1 MSTGVAYPRTRGAI
15 PRFNF
20 MKVLIAVN
28 AYIKNQSQISQAERI
43 AEELTKRGASAEIK
57 KNFDLARIADNSVE
71 AEKYGFCVFLDK
83 DRVAARLLEKS
94 GLRLFNTA
102 AAVEVCDDK
111 MLTNIALANGGFN
124 IPDCVYAPLCYN
136 VGSGINT
143 EFLTET
149 AQKLSLPLV
158 AKTNYGSLGA
168 GVTLIKNVE
177 ELCVYEKQNLSI
189 PHFYQKFINCGCGED
204 IRVIVIGGKAV
215 CAMKRRN
222 ESDFRSNIEL
232 GGKGENYPLT
242 KELAALC
249 EGVAE
254 TLGLDYCGVDIL
266 TDKCGKLYVC
276 EVNSNAFFAA
286 AERVCGVNV
295 AGAYAEYMLA
305 SII

>member
-1 MSTGVAYPRTRGAI
+1 
-15 PRFNF
+15 
-20 MKVLIAVN
+20 MKVLIVVN
-28 AYIKNQSQISQAERI
+28 AYIKNRSQISQAERI
-43 AEELTKRGASAEIK
+43 AEEFSARGVTADIK
-57 KNFDLARIADNSVE
+57 KNFNLAGIADNSVKADE
-71 AEKYGFCVFLDK
+71 YDFCVFLDK
-83 DRVAARLLEKS
+83 DKVAARLLEKS

-102 AAVEVCDDK
+102 AAIEVCDDK
-111 MLTNIALANGGFN
+111 MLTNIALSGGGFN
-124 IPDCVYAPLCYN
+124 IPDCIYAPLCYN
-136 VGSGINT
+136 AGSEINAS
-143 EFLTET
+143 FLKDT
-149 AQKLSLPLV
+149 AQNLGLPLV

-168 GVTLIKNVE
+168 GVTLIKSVDG
-177 ELCVYEKQNLSI
+177 LCEYEKRNLLT
-189 PHFYQKFINCGCGED
+189 PHFYQKFIDCGCGED

-232 GGKGENYPLT
+232 GGKGEKYALT

-249 EGVAE
+249 ECVAE

-266 TDKCGKLYVC
+266 TDKEGRLYVC

-305 SII
+305 GIK